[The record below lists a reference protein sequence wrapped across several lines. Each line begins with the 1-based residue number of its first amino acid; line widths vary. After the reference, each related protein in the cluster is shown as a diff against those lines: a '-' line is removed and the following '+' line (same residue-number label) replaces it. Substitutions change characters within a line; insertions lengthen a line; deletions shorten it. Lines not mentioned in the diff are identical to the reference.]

1 MTLTMVQRFHSTPYL
16 LLIFQRGRQTLPPVV
31 SSHSITMILS
41 RFLVPVSL
49 HALTIAAVFLL
60 TRQFSLAHAFH
71 NPDTRSRHCASH
83 LGNGLFSTSSDGNE
97 YNVQA
102 ASVKLAWEQL
112 EESSSRPI
120 LDLSSRDASP
130 ENVDAISSQQE
141 EWAMGQKWQETKKAL
156 KELGI
161 SIENETR
168 FLNQCPQLLRLDTA
182 MILETAEWIS
192 QEFGSDYF
200 ANQPTSPKLLIYRL
214 ADVQYG
220 IEFMSMMMM
229 NDAKPFCRGSAD
241 FFQTAIDGG
250 IQEQS
255 VSKALGAASAATYQA
270 NQKVA
275 GDAMSSL
282 KSLKNRKP
290 GL

>member
-1 MTLTMVQRFHSTPYL
+1 
-16 LLIFQRGRQTLPPVV
+16 
-31 SSHSITMILS
+31 MILS
-41 RFLVPVSL
+41 RILVPVSL
-49 HALTIAAVFLL
+49 RALTIATVFPL
-60 TRQFSLAHAFH
+60 TWQFSLAHAFH
-71 NPDTRSRHCASH
+71 NPNTRSRHSASH
-83 LGNGLFSTSSDGNE
+83 VGNVLFSSSFDDNE

-112 EESSSRPI
+112 EESSNRPI
-120 LDLSSRDASP
+120 LDLSARDASP
-130 ENVDAISSQQE
+130 EDVAAISSQQQE

-156 KELGI
+156 QELGL
-161 SIENETR
+161 SIENETT
-168 FLNQCPQLLRLDTA
+168 FLDQCPQLLRLDTA

-200 ANQPTSPKLLIYRL
+200 AKQPTSPKLLSYRL